1 MDLRELKY
9 FVEIVD
15 SGSYAR
21 AAERVHVSQPAL
33 SKAIRQLEHELDVVL
48 LERGRRGVGLR
59 LTSAG
64 EVVLRHA
71 RALLEGRERMEV
83 ELAGLR
89 GLNGGTLH
97 IGLPPLGSA
106 EIFAP
111 VIARYRERYPNIE
124 LHLLERGGEALEQS
138 VRSGELELAA
148 TILPV
153 HDDLEV
159 AYVRDD
165 PLVVALPRQHPLA
178 VRKQLVLSELAS
190 TPFVMFEGGY
200 VLNRLINDACHEAGF
215 RPQEVARIGMPG
227 FGVALVAAGAGLML
241 LPAVVAARHQV
252 EGVVMVPLHS
262 TSLRWRLVVIW
273 RRGATLSFA
282 AQAMLKML
290 SDHL

>member
-1 MDLRELKY
+1 MDLRVLRY
-9 FVEIVD
+9 LSEIVD

-33 SKAIRQLEHELDVVL
+33 SKAVRQLEEELDVVL
-48 LERGRRGVGLR
+48 LERGRRGAGLR

-71 RALLEGRERMEV
+71 RALLEGRERMEL

-89 GLNGGTLH
+89 GLKGGALH

-111 VIARYRERYPNIE
+111 VIAAYRERYPDIE
-124 LHLLERGGEALEQS
+124 LHLLERGGEELEQS

-159 AYVRDD
+159 AFVRDD
-165 PLVVALPRQHPLA
+165 PLVVALPRHHALA
-178 VRKQLVLSELAS
+178 SRHQLTLNELVS

-200 VLNRLINDACHEAGF
+200 VLNRLIHEACRDAGF
-215 RPQEVARIGMPG
+215 RPREVARIGMPG

-252 EGVVMVPLHS
+252 DGVVMVPLS
-262 TSLRWRLVVIW
+262 SSSLRWRLVLIW
-273 RRGATLSFA
+273 RRGASLSFA
-282 AQAMLKML
+282 AQAMLEML
-290 SDHL
+290 SEHL